1 MNASTIAGLVVF
13 TFPALVIAAGLASG
27 NVFVNLDVDT
37 NRRSAPVTFWA
48 VTGMWALIA
57 SFGLI
62 VVFVNWNK

>member
-1 MNASTIAGLVVF
+1 MNASTIAGLAVF
-13 TFPALVIAAGLASG
+13 TLPTLIIAAGLASG

-57 SFGLI
+57 GFGLI
-62 VVFVNWNK
+62 VVFVNWDK